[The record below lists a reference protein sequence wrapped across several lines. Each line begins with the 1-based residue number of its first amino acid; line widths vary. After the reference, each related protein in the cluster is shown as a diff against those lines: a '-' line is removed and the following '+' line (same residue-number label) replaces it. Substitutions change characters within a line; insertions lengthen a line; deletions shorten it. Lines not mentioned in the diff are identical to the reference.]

1 MRDER
6 KSKRQLIDE
15 LVEQRQRVAELEQ
28 SAVRDREKKRQLQH
42 LLDSLT
48 DGVALVDLDARYTMV
63 NNSLLEMQGFVSSE
77 QMLGRSALS
86 FIAPQDLERGMADL
100 ARTLEQGC
108 IVRAEYA
115 VLKSDGTQFPAE
127 LSGAVVKDTQGNPT
141 GFSVVLRDI
150 SERKRAEEALREA
163 EKRYRA
169 VFDSQLQMVY
179 LNDVQGMF
187 VDANDYALER
197 LGYTRNDLGK
207 LSFQDVVHP
216 EDLPRIV
223 EGLSQILAEGFM
235 ERSLE
240 VRLIAKSGEI
250 VWVKTFGVP
259 LEHNPSHFLGLG
271 IAYDIT
277 GQKQAEKELRIKES
291 AIASSINAIAMTDLE
306 GRIAYVNPSALR
318 LWGYEDQ
325 DEVLGRPASEFMEL
339 TSEPTGLAETL
350 YESGGWVGEMVA
362 IRKDGSPLD
371 VQLSASLVTDE
382 AGEPICTLASFI
394 DISERK
400 EAEEALRKSEEKLRI
415 MFDSVSDGIGAVDMN
430 GVYTEANQ
438 GLLEAYGCDSLEQV
452 LGKNYFTFV
461 APRDVE
467 DMLSEMLKAMAEE
480 SITRREYTG
489 VRADGT
495 EFPVEASGKA
505 MKDSSGN
512 PVGFIGIIRDIT
524 ERKQREQALRDSE
537 KRYRL
542 LAETVRDII
551 WTTDAELRFTYISPA
566 AKSLLGYEVD
576 EYTGRSVKE
585 IMSPESFTVTLK
597 ALMEALAREGVAEAA
612 PTEGEILELEL
623 VRQDGSTVWTES
635 KVTFLRDVE
644 GRPVGSLGVTR
655 DITERKRAEEIVR
668 HMAYHDPLTGLP
680 NRLLFSEIL
689 DHELL
694 RAQRNQHKVAVLLL
708 DLDEFKSVNDALGH
722 PVGDQLLKAVAD
734 RLRRSVRKADTV
746 ARMGGDEFM
755 VILPEITRVEDAA
768 KVALKVHDTF
778 RKPFV
783 LGDHR
788 IRITGSI
795 GIAIYPEDGTETES
809 LMKNVDIAMYHAK
822 GHGGNGYRYYA
833 SAKKDQAPIASQ
845 SGPSQK
851 VTVK

>member
-6 KSKRQLIDE
+6 KSKRQLIGE
-15 LVEQRQRVAELEQ
+15 LEEQRRRVVQLEE
-28 SAVRDREKKRQLQH
+28 SAARDKEVRRQLQH

-63 NNSLLEMQGFVSSE
+63 NSSLLDLQGFTSRE

-86 FIAPQDLERGMADL
+86 FLAPQDLERGLADL

-108 IVRAEYA
+108 IVRGEYA

-150 SERKRAEEALREA
+150 TERGRAEEALREA
-163 EKRYRA
+163 EKKYRA

-179 LNDVQGMF
+179 LNDAQGVF
-187 VDANDYALER
+187 VDANNYALER
-197 LGYTRNDLGK
+197 LGYTRKDLGR
-207 LSFQDVVHP
+207 LTFQDVIHP
-216 EDLPRIV
+216 EDLPRIA
-223 EGLSQILAEGFM
+223 ERILQILDEGFM
-235 ERSLE
+235 QQSLE
-240 VRLIAKSGEI
+240 VRLIAKSGEV
-250 VWVKTFGVP
+250 VWVKTFGIP
-259 LEHNPSHFLGLG
+259 LEHDPSRFLALG

-277 GQKQAEKELRIKES
+277 ERKRAEEDLRIKES

-306 GRIAYVNPSALR
+306 GKITYANPSALR
-318 LWGYEDQ
+318 LWGYENQ
-325 DEVLGRPASEFMEL
+325 DEVLGRPASEFLQL
-339 TSEPTGLAETL
+339 TEEPAGLAETL
-350 YESGGWVGEMVA
+350 RESGGWRGEMVA
-362 IRKDGSPLD
+362 VRKGGSPLD

-415 MFDSVSDGIGAVDMN
+415 MFDSISDGIGAVDMN
-430 GVYTEANQ
+430 GVYAEANQ
-438 GLLEAYGCDSLEQV
+438 GLLDVYGCDSPDQV
-452 LGKNYFTFV
+452 LGKNYYTFV
-461 APRDVE
+461 APQDVE
-467 DMLSEMLKAMAEE
+467 RVVSEMQTAMAQDAV
-480 SITRREYTG
+480 SRREYTALK
-489 VRADGT
+489 VDGT
-495 EFPVEASGKA
+495 QFPVEASGKM

-512 PVGFIGIIRDIT
+512 PSGFIGMIRDVS
-524 ERKQREQALRDSE
+524 ERKKREEALRDSE

-551 WTTDAELRFTYISPA
+551 WTTDSELRFTYISPA
-566 AKSLLGYEVD
+566 ATRLLGYEVD
-576 EYTGRSVKE
+576 EYIGRSVKE
-585 IMSPESFTVTLK
+585 VMTPDSFKVAMK
-597 ALMEALAREGVAEAA
+597 VLMEALASESVPEADH
-612 PTEGEILELEL
+612 TEGEILELEL
-623 VRQDGSTVWTES
+623 VRQDGSTIWTES
-635 KVTFLRDVE
+635 KVTFLRDAE
-644 GRPVGSLGVTR
+644 GRPAGSLGVTR

-694 RAQRNQHKVAVLLL
+694 RAQRNNRKVAVLLL

-722 PVGDQLLKAVAD
+722 PVGDQLLKTVAD

-755 VILPEITRVEDAA
+755 LIVPDMTRVEDAA
-768 KVALKVHDTF
+768 KVARKISWTL

-788 IRITGSI
+788 IHITGSM

-809 LMKNVDIAMYHAK
+809 LMRNVDIAMYRAK
-822 GHGGNGYRYYA
+822 GHGRNTFRHYA
-833 SAKKDQAPIASQ
+833 SSKNGEALIAS
-845 SGPSQK
+845 
-851 VTVK
+851 